1 MFAGK
6 MNALDRIFLEFSSA
20 FNRFWFA
27 LLIKPKNINIYYSNK
42 EFAPYQYFI
51 HLGSYTISN
60 LHTLF

>member
-42 EFAPYQYFI
+42 EFAPY
-51 HLGSYTISN
+51 
-60 LHTLF
+60 